1 MMGKSKREIDMNC
14 IADKTWRV
22 PNDLTEMAK
31 TANEVGKWLAGFP
44 VPSRIPYSARLIVE
58 EMGSNIVKYAYG
70 DADPHTIRV
79 QVFLAQEGVAVA
91 LEDDGKAFDPFEAPL
106 PDVVALMGKPGEGG
120 IGLALVRK
128 MCRTVSYER
137 RDGRNMVRLE
147 IEPSQPGDTQPLSK
161 LSEYLAKEES
171 GGKK

>member
-79 QVFLAQEGVAVA
+79 QVFLAQEGVAVT
-91 LEDDGKAFDPFEAPL
+91 LEDD
-106 PDVVALMGKPGEGG
+106 
-120 IGLALVRK
+120 
-128 MCRTVSYER
+128 
-137 RDGRNMVRLE
+137 
-147 IEPSQPGDTQPLSK
+147 
-161 LSEYLAKEES
+161 
-171 GGKK
+171 